1 MTVRTGQICQLWTWN
16 MILGVKN
23 CWTEFKNLGRFDIK
37 TTKCPILTRFGSEK
51 NSNILNWWPGPRSTI
66 LGQFVSKSYI
76 CSNFYEIQHLEGVY
90 TWNFIL
96 GWNSSRDE
104 IIPVYCEMSLT
115 FTCFSSDGISS
126 QYEIISIK
134 NAGIL
139 FFFCF
144 LSSSNYVSF
153 FSQGIELSKIK
164 FQGIYEP
171 SPFPGLTGI

>member
-37 TTKCPILTRFGSEK
+37 ITKCPILTKFGSEK
-51 NSNILNWWPGPRSTI
+51 NSNILNWWRGPRNTI

-104 IIPVYCEMSLT
+104 THPGMKSSPSIVKCLLHLHVLAQMEFHLSMKSSL
-115 FTCFSSDGISS
+115 SKMQG
-126 QYEIISIK
+126 
-134 NAGIL
+134 
-139 FFFCF
+139 FFF
-144 LSSSNYVSF
+144 SF
-153 FSQGIELSKIK
+153 AF
-164 FQGIYEP
+164 
-171 SPFPGLTGI
+171 